1 MEYVRSLQL
10 KKGETIPLRRGLTWL
25 RRREVWMCVRVKGH
39 REEVKSLK
47 RGNLSS
53 QSVLCSQGCQFF
65 DKICW
70 KLNFFSKFSKLFQFV
85 PNSSII
91 PWNFRFLKNP
101 YIIPIFGSLF
111 QLFQM
116 WQPCC
121 LMFYWNWRKEEDREE
136 EEGRRWGRKEEY
148 TQGGGHHRTG
158 PTISNVHIYVYE
170 VCMSVFVC
178 ICVCVAHILAEQ
190 RRSGEGREEV
200 VKGGGGKGRK

>member
-91 PWNFRFLKNP
+91 PWNFRFLKNS
-101 YIIPIFGSLF
+101 YIIPIFDSLF

-116 WQPCC
+116 WQPWFK
-121 LMFYWNWRKEEDREE
+121 LQSFETSELPNFKLLIFIHISLHHSLGKESLVS
-136 EEGRRWGRKEEY
+136 K
-148 TQGGGHHRTG
+148 
-158 PTISNVHIYVYE
+158 
-170 VCMSVFVC
+170 
-178 ICVCVAHILAEQ
+178 
-190 RRSGEGREEV
+190 
-200 VKGGGGKGRK
+200 